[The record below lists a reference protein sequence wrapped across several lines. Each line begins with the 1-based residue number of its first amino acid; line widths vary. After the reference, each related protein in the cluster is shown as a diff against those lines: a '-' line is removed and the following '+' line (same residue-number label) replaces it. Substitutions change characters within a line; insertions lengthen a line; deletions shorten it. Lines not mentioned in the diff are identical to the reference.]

1 METAEKSI
9 WERLS
14 AGDPV
19 SMAEPGYA
27 EAIAELRR
35 CERLSFK
42 LNQLPPDDPDKRR
55 LLNELLDAELD
66 KTSTI
71 HTPVQIDLGSRLK
84 VGKHVFINHSFTVM
98 SIGGIEIGDGT
109 MIGPNVTIV
118 TDNHDLQNRML
129 LRCRPVHIGR
139 NVWIGACAS
148 IMPGVTV
155 GDNAVIAGGAV
166 VVKNVEK
173 DTVVGGNPARVLKRI

>member
-14 AGDPV
+14 DGDPV
-19 SMAEPGYA
+19 SMTEPGYA
-27 EAIAELRR
+27 EVIAELRR
-35 CERLSFK
+35 CESLNFK
-42 LNQLPPDDPDKRR
+42 LNQLPPDDSEKRR
-55 LLNELLDAELD
+55 LLNELLDTELD
-66 KTSTI
+66 RTSTI
-71 HTPVQIDLGSRLK
+71 HTSVQIDFGRRLK
-84 VGKHVFINHSFTVM
+84 IGRHVFINHDLTVM
-98 SIGGIEIGDGT
+98 SIGGIEIEDGT

-166 VVKNVEK
+166 VVKDVEK
-173 DTVVGGNPARVLKRI
+173 DTVVGGNPAKVLKHI